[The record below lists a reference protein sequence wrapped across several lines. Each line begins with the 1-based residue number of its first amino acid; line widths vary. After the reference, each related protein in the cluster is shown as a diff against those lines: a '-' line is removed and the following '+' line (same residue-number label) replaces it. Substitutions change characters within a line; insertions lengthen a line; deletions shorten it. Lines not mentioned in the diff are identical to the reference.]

1 MIPRYNRPIIQS
13 IWSDENKF
21 KIWTEIECL
30 IAEKLSELGE
40 IPNKAAEDIRKKA
53 KFNIDE
59 IKEIEKETKHDVVA
73 YINNVSTYI
82 GENSKYFHFGVTS
95 SDIIDTGF
103 SYQLKQTAEIITEQ
117 LKKLINN
124 LKQKSIEHKYTFMI
138 GRSHGVHAEQISFGL
153 KKGSFYFEFLRNLKR
168 LEIAKEEISICSIS
182 GPVGTYNSIDPRI
195 EEHVAKKL
203 NLKTEDISTQVIP
216 RDRHAFYFSTLGII
230 ASSIERLVI
239 EIRHLQRTEI
249 LEVEEF
255 FSSTQK
261 GSSAM
266 PHKRN
271 PILSE
276 NLTGLARYI
285 RSATVPAME
294 NIALWHERDI
304 SHSSVERILAPDINI
319 AMDFALNR
327 LSNIIE
333 NLVVY
338 PENMEKNLNSLGG
351 LHKSQDIL
359 KALIK
364 KGLSRQE
371 AYLNVQSLCTKAWNT
386 KEKFIEILLKD
397 NKINECLGEKEI
409 KKLLTNDDIK
419 ESIDW
424 IYKNKFK
431 I

>member
-1 MIPRYNRPIIQS
+1 VGAGGTNLP
-13 IWSDENKF
+13 K
-21 KIWTEIECL
+21 
-30 IAEKLSELGE
+30 KLSL
-40 IPNKAAEDIRKKA
+40 KAD
-53 KFNIDE
+53 
-59 IKEIEKETKHDVVA
+59 
-73 YINNVSTYI
+73 
-82 GENSKYFHFGVTS
+82 
-95 SDIIDTGF
+95 
-103 SYQLKQTAEIITEQ
+103 
-117 LKKLINN
+117 
-124 LKQKSIEHKYTFMI
+124 
-138 GRSHGVHAEQISFGL
+138 
-153 KKGSFYFEFLRNLKR
+153 
-168 LEIAKEEISICSIS
+168 
-182 GPVGTYNSIDPRI
+182 
-195 EEHVAKKL
+195 
-203 NLKTEDISTQVIP
+203 DISTQVIP

-255 FSSTQK
+255 FSTGQK

-285 RSATVPAME
+285 RRAVVPAME

-386 KEKFIEILLKD
+386 KEKFIELLLKD
-397 NKINECLGEKEI
+397 NKINEFLSEKEI

-419 ESIDW
+419 DSIDW

>member
-1 MIPRYNRPIIQS
+1 
-13 IWSDENKF
+13 
-21 KIWTEIECL
+21 
-30 IAEKLSELGE
+30 
-40 IPNKAAEDIRKKA
+40 
-53 KFNIDE
+53 
-59 IKEIEKETKHDVVA
+59 
-73 YINNVSTYI
+73 
-82 GENSKYFHFGVTS
+82 
-95 SDIIDTGF
+95 
-103 SYQLKQTAEIITEQ
+103 
-117 LKKLINN
+117 
-124 LKQKSIEHKYTFMI
+124 
-138 GRSHGVHAEQISFGL
+138 
-153 KKGSFYFEFLRNLKR
+153 
-168 LEIAKEEISICSIS
+168 
-182 GPVGTYNSIDPRI
+182 
-195 EEHVAKKL
+195 
-203 NLKTEDISTQVIP
+203 
-216 RDRHAFYFSTLGII
+216 
-230 ASSIERLVI
+230 
-239 EIRHLQRTEI
+239 
-249 LEVEEF
+249 
-255 FSSTQK
+255 
-261 GSSAM
+261 M

-285 RSATVPAME
+285 RSATIPTME

-333 NLVVY
+333 NLIVY

-386 KEKFIEILLKD
+386 KEKFIELLLKD
-397 NKINECLGEKEI
+397 NKINEFLSEKEI

-419 ESIDW
+419 DSIDW

>member
-1 MIPRYNRPIIQS
+1 
-13 IWSDENKF
+13 
-21 KIWTEIECL
+21 
-30 IAEKLSELGE
+30 
-40 IPNKAAEDIRKKA
+40 
-53 KFNIDE
+53 
-59 IKEIEKETKHDVVA
+59 
-73 YINNVSTYI
+73 
-82 GENSKYFHFGVTS
+82 
-95 SDIIDTGF
+95 
-103 SYQLKQTAEIITEQ
+103 
-117 LKKLINN
+117 
-124 LKQKSIEHKYTFMI
+124 
-138 GRSHGVHAEQISFGL
+138 
-153 KKGSFYFEFLRNLKR
+153 
-168 LEIAKEEISICSIS
+168 
-182 GPVGTYNSIDPRI
+182 
-195 EEHVAKKL
+195 
-203 NLKTEDISTQVIP
+203 
-216 RDRHAFYFSTLGII
+216 
-230 ASSIERLVI
+230 
-239 EIRHLQRTEI
+239 
-249 LEVEEF
+249 
-255 FSSTQK
+255 
-261 GSSAM
+261 M

-386 KEKFIEILLKD
+386 KEKFIELLLKD
-397 NKINECLGEKEI
+397 NKINEFLSEKEI
-409 KKLLTNDDIK
+409 KKLLTN
-419 ESIDW
+419 
-424 IYKNKFK
+424 
-431 I
+431 